1 MTESDNQFF
10 NIDVFGSWM
19 DVGLAVGM
27 FVIGFAFVFKSILGL
42 RKSRGCSPFKQQ
54 SIAVHS
60 RVHEQLTELRV
71 LTGAGRAQICMF
83 HNGGTFES
91 GSSMKKFSVTHESLA
106 LAIESTL
113 QKKKVMV
120 VSAFTHLIEHVSK
133 DDPSPLIVNQ
143 MEDSFWKSFLISQ
156 RVLMTCNLPIFCQAK
171 GTIVGYLCL
180 EWCSL
185 KHMDD
190 ADDEKIQ
197 MEMEEKRSIV
207 QALISEG

>member
-1 MTESDNQFF
+1 MTQSDNQFF

-27 FVIGFAFVFKSILGL
+27 FVIGLAFVFKSIMGL
-42 RKSRGCSPFKQQ
+42 KKSKGCSPFKQHT
-54 SIAVHS
+54 IAVHTK
-60 RVHEQLTELRV
+60 VHEQLTELRV

-113 QKKKVMV
+113 QKKKEMV
-120 VSAFTHLIEHVSK
+120 ASAFTHLIEHVSK
-133 DDPSPLIVNQ
+133 DDPTPLIISE
-143 MEDSFWKSFLISQ
+143 MEDSFWKSFLESQ

-171 GTIVGYLCL
+171 GVIVGYLCL

>member
-54 SIAVHS
+54 YIAVHS

-113 QKKKVMV
+113 QKKKEMV
-120 VSAFTHLIEHVSK
+120 VSAFTHLIEHESK

>member
-60 RVHEQLTELRV
+60 RVHEHLTELRV

-113 QKKKVMV
+113 QKKKEMV

>member
-71 LTGAGRAQICMF
+71 LTGAGRAQICLF
-83 HNGGTFES
+83 DNGGTFES

-113 QKKKVMV
+113 QKKKEMV

>member
-1 MTESDNQFF
+1 MTQSDNQFF

-27 FVIGFAFVFKSILGL
+27 FVIGLAFVFKSIIGL
-42 RKSRGCSPFKQQ
+42 KKSKGCSPFKQHT
-54 SIAVHS
+54 IAVHTK
-60 RVHEQLTELRV
+60 VHEQLTELRV
-71 LTGAGRAQICMF
+71 LTGAGRAQNCMF

-113 QKKKVMV
+113 QKKKEMV
-120 VSAFTHLIEHVSK
+120 ASAFTHLIEHVSK
-133 DDPSPLIVNQ
+133 DDPTPLIISE
-143 MEDSFWKSFLISQ
+143 MEDSFWKSFLESQ

-171 GTIVGYLCL
+171 GVIVGYLCL

-190 ADDEKIQ
+190 ANAEKIES
-197 MEMEEKRSIV
+197 EMKEKRSIV